1 MRDHAPCKRLAGVE
15 LLGCYRVRR
24 TGAVG
29 RHTRITP
36 ALWVVSTGSVL
47 MLIYML
53 RG

>member
-1 MRDHAPCKRLAGVE
+1 
-15 LLGCYRVRR
+15 VRR